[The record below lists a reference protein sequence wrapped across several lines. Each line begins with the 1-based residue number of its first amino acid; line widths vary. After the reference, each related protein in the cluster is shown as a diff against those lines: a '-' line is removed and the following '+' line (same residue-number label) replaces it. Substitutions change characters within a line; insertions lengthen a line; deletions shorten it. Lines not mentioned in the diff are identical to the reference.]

1 MWANLDHGT
10 DPNSTVVAMMYK
22 PKSTLAPELP
32 FACRKAQARPS
43 VTLAS
48 IERMNRSARTMRNGE
63 LPSAATSTR
72 MKNQNQYP
80 PRQTIRPPI
89 HQASG
94 RMAGVG
100 VAGVG

>member
-10 DPNSTVVAMMYK
+10 DPNSTVVAMIYR
-22 PKSTLAPELP
+22 PKNTLVPEP
-32 FACRKAQARPS
+32 PRDCRKAQIRPS

-48 IERMNRSARTMRNGE
+48 SERMNRSARTMRNGE

-80 PRQTIRPPI
+80 PRHAISPPS
-89 HQASG
+89 HQSCG

>member
-1 MWANLDHGT
+1 
-10 DPNSTVVAMMYK
+10 
-22 PKSTLAPELP
+22 
-32 FACRKAQARPS
+32 
-43 VTLAS
+43 
-48 IERMNRSARTMRNGE
+48 MNRSARMTRNGE
-63 LPSAATSTR
+63 LPSAATSAR

-89 HQASG
+89 HHSCG